1 MEDIKRLF
9 RNSLIAAT
17 FFLALGLILWDRS
30 IVALSIGMYASVLS
44 LYSITLDARKLPY
57 LKNEKEAKSW
67 ARRGYIKRYAFYFI
81 ILAIAG
87 KFFDENVLLATT
99 LGLFNVR
106 LNIYV
111 MLLHDKIKQK
121 FKGGHKK

>member
-1 MEDIKRLF
+1 MQ
-9 RNSLIAAT
+9 
-17 FFLALGLILWDRS
+17 
-30 IVALSIGMYASVLS
+30 
-44 LYSITLDARKLPY
+44 RKLPY

-67 ARRGYIKRYAFYFI
+67 ARRGYIKDALFI
-81 ILAIAG
+81 SLYLLAG